1 MLRIRL
7 VAVLACALQSLSSP
21 GAFAQSGATTARK
34 SDPAVVQSVA
44 RSADI
49 ARVEGA
55 DDATKGGER
64 IMADVPIGSIECS
77 VDPNAT
83 KTRVSAEF
91 KVDGKDAADAQRR
104 AKLVKLYAERAPD
117 GTIIV
122 DAMFP
127 GATMPMDTV
136 NLTIVAPPTQELVL
150 KSASG
155 SVRARSTTG
164 ALRIST
170 KSGAIFVE
178 DHRGPVDA
186 RAASGRIGIKGA
198 RESVQATSASGAID
212 LSLADDNDQVFTVE
226 SSSGAVRVEVGAGF
240 DGVVT
245 LASSSGALSLVDPA
259 KRARIPQQSETRL
272 VVDIGAASGRST
284 VDTTSGAATLAVR

>member
-1 MLRIRL
+1 MPLIRL
-7 VAVLACALQSLSSP
+7 AAVLACALQILLVTD
-21 GAFAQSGATTARK
+21 AFAQIGATPAQK
-34 SDPAVVQSVA
+34 SDPTVVQSVA

-49 ARVEGA
+49 ARVEGVE
-55 DDATKGGER
+55 DGTKGGER
-64 IMADVPIGSIECS
+64 IMVDVPVGSIECS

-91 KVDGKDAADAQRR
+91 KVDGKDVADAQRR

-127 GATMPMDTV
+127 GAAMPMDTV
-136 NLTIVAPPTQELVL
+136 KLAIVAPPTQELVL

-155 SVRARSTTG
+155 SVRARSTMG
-164 ALRIST
+164 ALRVST

-178 DHRGPVDA
+178 NHVGPVDA
-186 RAASGRIGIKGA
+186 RAASGRIEIKGA

-212 LSLADDNDQVFTVE
+212 LALADGNDQVFTLE
-226 SSSGAVRVEVGAGF
+226 SRSGAVRVEVGAGF

-245 LASSSGALSLVDPA
+245 LASSSGALAVVDPA
-259 KRARIPQQSETRL
+259 KRARIPQQSETRI
-272 VVDIGAASGRST
+272 VAEIGAAAAPST
-284 VDTTSGAATLAVR
+284 IDTTSGAATLVVR

>member
-1 MLRIRL
+1 
-7 VAVLACALQSLSSP
+7 VTD
-21 GAFAQSGATTARK
+21 AFAQGGAAPGQK
-34 SDPAVVQSVA
+34 SDPTVVQSVA
-44 RSADI
+44 RSTDI

-64 IMADVPIGSIECS
+64 IMVDVPIGSIECS

-91 KVDGKDAADAQRR
+91 KVDGKDASDAQRR
-104 AKLVKLYAERAPD
+104 AKVVKLYAERAPD

-127 GATMPMDTV
+127 GAAMPMDAV
-136 NLTIVAPPTQELVL
+136 KLTIVAPPTQELVL

-164 ALRIST
+164 ALRVST

-178 DHRGPVDA
+178 DHGGPVDA
-186 RAASGRIGIKGA
+186 RTASGRIEIKRA
-198 RESVQATSASGAID
+198 
-212 LSLADDNDQVFTVE
+212 LADGNDHVFSLE
-226 SSSGAVRVEVGAGF
+226 SRSGAVRVEVGADF

-245 LASSSGALSLVDPA
+245 LASSSGALGVVDPA
-259 KRARIPQQSETRL
+259 KRVRIPKQSETRI
-272 VVDIGAASGRST
+272 VSEIGAAAAPST
-284 VDTTSGAATLAVR
+284 VDTTSGAATLVVR